1 MPALCGHTP
10 GTGRTLRSRPS
21 ADRRPTARS
30 RSTVPPRTTRPTRRC
45 ATSSLLRASLM
56 NTFATGRQCEHHVQR
71 LRNLY
76 LRRAAANLRASRLG
90 RHPGKDVA
98 HDLSQGD
105 CSFSVDGTQ
114 LDVENMGG
122 SDEFQIPWFS
132 RGVSS
137 LGASHTASVQDSR
150 SESFSNGFDVDFAVI
165 TLGDND
171 DTCVLRMHRRAQT
184 ECSHLN
190 QERRTQTRKWTTRLR
205 TSHTVPVLLRLLDHD
220 SSRSRL
226 LQGGTPRRTT
236 SSHRT
241 LTRHISTPFV
251 STGSATANCSSHQ
264 CDKRTGRN
272 GGAEFLRYVFVD
284 RLL

>member
-1 MPALCGHTP
+1 MPLYNITGSSVASARPVSNMRLQWTMPVLCGHTP
-10 GTGRTLRSRPS
+10 GTGRTLRFRPS

-45 ATSSLLRASLM
+45 ATSSLLHASLLS
-56 NTFATGRQCEHHVQR
+56 TLVTGRQREHHVQR

-76 LRRAAANLRASRLG
+76 LRRAATSLRAFRFG
-90 RHPGKDVA
+90 CCPRKDVA
-98 HDLSQGD
+98 YDLSQGA

-114 LDVENMGG
+114 LVVENVGG

-137 LGASHTASVQDSR
+137 LGVSHTASVQDSR

-184 ECSHLN
+184 ECSHMN
-190 QERRTQTRKWTTRLR
+190 QERRTRTRSWTTRLR

-220 SSRSRL
+220 SSALTAATGWDTTPNDLISSYFNQTYQYAFRL
-226 LQGGTPRRTT
+226 YWAG
-236 SSHRT
+236 
-241 LTRHISTPFV
+241 
-251 STGSATANCSSHQ
+251 
-264 CDKRTGRN
+264 N
-272 GGAEFLRYVFVD
+272 G
-284 RLL
+284 